1 MKKIILCGYMG
12 SGKTTTAR
20 LLGKASEI
28 PHLDLDE
35 IIEKKV
41 GKSVS
46 QLFKEEGEIKFRRL
60 EHDSLKELLDSEA
73 DFVLALGGGTP
84 CYANNHL
91 MLQRDDL
98 ISVYLKTGIAEV
110 IQRVKAQG
118 NTRPLLAGK
127 DDGELQSF
135 IGQHIFERSYFYN
148 HAKHV
153 VHTDGKSPEQVANE
167 IMSLF

>member
-20 LLGKASEI
+20 LLGKAAEI

-35 IIEKKV
+35 IIENNTK
-41 GKSVS
+41 KSVPE
-46 QLFKEEGEIKFRRL
+46 LFKEEGEIKFRRL
-60 EHDSLKELLDSEA
+60 EHDSLKELLDSDA

-91 MLQRDDL
+91 MMQREDV
-98 ISVYLKTGIAEV
+98 ISIYLKTGIAEV

-118 NTRPLLAGK
+118 NTRPLLSGK
-127 DDGELQSF
+127 DDEELQSF

-153 VHTDGKSPEQVANE
+153 VHTDGKTPEQVANE

>member
-1 MKKIILCGYMG
+1 MG

-20 LLGKASEI
+20 LLGKAAEI

-35 IIEKKV
+35 IIENNTK
-41 GKSVS
+41 KSVPE
-46 QLFKEEGEIKFRRL
+46 LFKEEGEIKFRRL
-60 EHDSLKELLDSEA
+60 EHDSLKELLDSDA

-91 MLQRDDL
+91 MMQREDV
-98 ISVYLKTGIAEV
+98 ISIYLKTGIAEV

-118 NTRPLLAGK
+118 NTRPLLSGK
-127 DDGELQSF
+127 DDEELQSF

-153 VHTDGKSPEQVANE
+153 VHTDGKTPEQVANE

>member
-1 MKKIILCGYMG
+1 MG

-20 LLGKASEI
+20 LLGKAAEI

-35 IIEKKV
+35 IIENNTK
-41 GKSVS
+41 KSVPE
-46 QLFKEEGEIKFRRL
+46 LFKEEGEIKFRRL
-60 EHDSLKELLDSEA
+60 EHDSLKELLDSDA

-91 MLQRDDL
+91 MIQREDV
-98 ISVYLKTGIAEV
+98 ISIYLKTGIAEV

-118 NTRPLLAGK
+118 NTRPLLSGK
-127 DDGELQSF
+127 DDEELQSF

-153 VHTDGKSPEQVANE
+153 VHTDGKTPEQVANE

>member
-1 MKKIILCGYMG
+1 MG

-20 LLGKASEI
+20 LLGKAAEI

-35 IIEKKV
+35 IIENNTK
-41 GKSVS
+41 KSVT

-91 MLQRDDL
+91 MMQREDV
-98 ISVYLKTGIAEV
+98 ISIYLKTGIAEV

-127 DDGELQSF
+127 DDEELQSF

-153 VHTDGKSPEQVANE
+153 VHTDGKTPEQVANE